1 MPIAC
6 PKCKKEISWKEKICK
21 YCGYQNDFTNKQ
33 NNSNIRW
40 GDTSIY
46 IAIYGIIGLLI
57 IFIFN
62 SLTPKSDCVRK
73 AKKQL
78 RDTESVKVIKSNI
91 KSGTG
96 NLTLSYKNSFGF
108 KVQTTF
114 RCSQGEVYAYPF

>member
-1 MPIAC
+1 MGISC

-21 YCGYQNDFTNKQ
+21 YCGYQNDFTNKK

-40 GDTSIY
+40 GETSIY

-62 SLTPKSDCVRK
+62 SLTPKSDCIRQ
-73 AKKQL
+73 AKKRL
-78 RDTESVKVIKSNI
+78 RNLESVKVIKSDI

-96 NLTLSYKNSFGF
+96 NLTLSYKNRFGF
-108 KVQTTF
+108 KEQTTYKCF
-114 RCSQGEVYAYPF
+114 RGELNPLSF

>member
-1 MPIAC
+1 MGISC

-40 GDTSIY
+40 GETSIY

-62 SLTPKSDCVRK
+62 SLTPKSDCIRQ
-73 AKKQL
+73 AKKRL
-78 RDTESVKVIKSNI
+78 RNLELVKVIKSDI

-96 NLTLSYKNSFGF
+96 NLTLSYKNRFGF
-108 KVQTTF
+108 EEQTTYRCF
-114 RCSQGEVYAYPF
+114 RGELNPLSF